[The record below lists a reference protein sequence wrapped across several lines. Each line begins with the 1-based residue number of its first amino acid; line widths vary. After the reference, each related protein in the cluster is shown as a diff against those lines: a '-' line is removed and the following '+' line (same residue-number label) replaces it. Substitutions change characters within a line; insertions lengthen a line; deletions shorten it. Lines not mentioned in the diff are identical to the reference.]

1 MRLGSKVTYVPVDST
16 GLIDPDDI
24 RRAIAKDTFLIS
36 IMHANN
42 EVGTIQPITEI
53 ARIARE
59 HGVPLHTD
67 AAQSVGKIAT
77 NVETLG
83 VALLSIAG
91 HKVYAPKGVGALYI
105 RGGLEIEP
113 LVHGAGHEGGRRA
126 ARRVQC

>member
-1 MRLGSKVTYVPVDST
+1 MCRLTAPAVCFQYRSDALRVQDST
-16 GLIDPDDI
+16 NFVLEGVSG
-24 RRAIAKDTFLIS
+24 RRALLAQ
-36 IMHANN
+36 N
-42 EVGTIQPITEI
+42 VVQPPITEI

-83 VALLSIAG
+83 VTLLSIAG

-105 RGGLEIEP
+105 
-113 LVHGAGHEGGRRA
+113 
-126 ARRVQC
+126 